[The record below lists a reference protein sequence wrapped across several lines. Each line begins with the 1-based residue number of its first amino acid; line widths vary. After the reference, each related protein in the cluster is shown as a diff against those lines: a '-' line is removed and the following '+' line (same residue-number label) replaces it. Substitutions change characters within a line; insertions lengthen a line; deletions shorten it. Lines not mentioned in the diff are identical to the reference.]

1 MSTPTTSL
9 LPKDTLLHSGSYR
22 IVKHIGSGG
31 FGNTYEGLHLL
42 LGRRVAIKEFFP
54 KDFCMRDA
62 DTNAVR
68 IITESR
74 SDLLEKLRGKFL
86 DEARA
91 LCALHHP
98 GIVKVHDVF
107 EENGTAYF
115 VMDYVSGESLE
126 DKLGKYG
133 ALSEKEALGYIRQ
146 VADALAHVHA
156 QNRLHLDIKPNNI
169 MVDEQGHTVLIDF
182 GASKYY
188 DENSGKNVSTV
199 VGFTP
204 GFAPSEQADNDIK
217 NFSPATDIYA
227 LGATL
232 YRLLA
237 NVTPPSAAAI
247 ATEEEELKPLP
258 AHISA
263 ATRKAVTAAMQFA
276 RKKRP
281 QSIAEFLELLG
292 ESKVAPPPPGDSKKT
307 KVLKGKDSEGSH
319 PSPVP
324 NKWLLPL
331 IGVIAVLVIVLIGVL
346 TCGGI
351 SDEEGGQND
360 SVVKAVPTKVVA
372 DGRNT
377 AITPT
382 ATPVT
387 QTPAAGEDNKTTEAL
402 ANTETPAS
410 TIATS
415 TTTPSADKPTETNPE
430 PPQSAVVRYD
440 AASNA
445 IVYGSHSYKMVYV
458 SGGTFTMGATAGQGD
473 DAYDDEKPAHQ
484 VTLSGYYMGRTE
496 VPQWLWMAVMGS
508 NPSNWQGDNLPV
520 ENVSWNNC
528 QTFISKLNSLTGKN
542 FRLPT
547 EAQWEF
553 AARGGNR
560 SRGYKYSGSDN
571 LGSVAWYDGNS
582 GNRTHNVG
590 TKNSNELG
598 LYDMSGNVWEWC
610 SDAPR
615 TYSDYAQ
622 TNPVGSGSYR
632 VYRGGSWFN
641 YARSCR
647 VSHRSSRAPS
657 DRDRSHGLRLAL

>member
-1 MSTPTTSL
+1 MEAKCKEMSEKEVNF
-9 LPKDTLLHSGSYR
+9 LPVGTLLHGNTYR
-22 IVKHIGSGG
+22 IVRHIGSGG
-31 FGNTYEGLHLL
+31 FGNTYEAEHIVFKV
-42 LGRRVAIKEFFP
+42 RRAIKEFFP
-54 KDFCMRDA
+54 KNYCQREA
-62 DTNAVR
+62 DGCGIS
-68 IITESR
+68 IISKSQTK
-74 SDLLEKLRGKFL
+74 LVEKLRRKFL

-91 LCALHHP
+91 LYALNHP
-98 GIVKVHDVF
+98 GIVHVHEVF

-169 MVDEQGHTVLIDF
+169 MVDEQGRAVLIDF

-232 YRLLA
+232 YRLLT
-237 NVTPPSAAAI
+237 NITPPSAAAI
-247 ATEEEELKPLP
+247 ATEEEELQPLP

-292 ESKVAPPPPGDSKKT
+292 EPVKAAAAPEPPVSKETQAMKT
-307 KVLKGKDSEGSH
+307 KEPKASTS
-319 PSPVP
+319 SSTS
-324 NKWLLPL
+324 NKWLFPL
-331 IGVIAVLVIVLIGVL
+331 IGIIVVLVIVLIGVL

-351 SDEEGGQND
+351 SDEEGGEND
-360 SVVKAVPTKVVA
+360 SVPSVGEPT
-372 DGRNT
+372 D
-377 AITPT
+377 
-382 ATPVT
+382 
-387 QTPAAGEDNKTTEAL
+387 
-402 ANTETPAS
+402 
-410 TIATS
+410 
-415 TTTPSADKPTETNPE
+415 TNPE
-430 PPQSAVVRYD
+430 PPQSAVLRYD
-440 AASNA
+440 ASSNA

-458 SGGTFTMGATAGQGD
+458 SGGTFTMGATAEQGD
-473 DAYDDEKPAHQ
+473 DAYDWEKPAHQ
-484 VTLSGYYMGRTE
+484 VTLSGFYMGRTE
-496 VPQWLWMAVMGS
+496 VPQWLWTAVMGS
-508 NPSNWQGDNLPV
+508 NPSNWKGDNLPV
-520 ENVSWNNC
+520 EMVSWDDC
-528 QTFISKLNSLTGKN
+528 QTFISKLNSLTGKK

-547 EAQWEF
+547 EAEWEF

-571 LGSVAWYDGNS
+571 IGSVAWYEDNS
-582 GNRTHNVG
+582 GKRTHNVG

-598 LYDMSGNVWEWC
+598 LYDMSGNVFEWC
-610 SDAPR
+610 SDWYGG
-615 TYSDYAQ
+615 YSDYAQ
-622 TNPVGSGSYR
+622 TNPKGASNGSFR
-632 VYRGGSWFN
+632 VDRGGSWSLN
-641 YARSCR
+641 ARDCR
-647 VSHRSSRAPS
+647 VSYRDFNTPS
-657 DRDRSHGLRLAL
+657 YRYDDLGLRLAL